1 MNGEWLYILDYR
13 NGGVYEIKLT
23 PEEQER
29 ELDMDVFL
37 KEYGLNIDECAFM
50 FTEHRII
57 MIERIEKE
65 NPENYEQ

>member
-1 MNGEWLYILDYR
+1 MNEEWLYVLDY
-13 NGGVYEIKLT
+13 NNEGLYEIKLT

-37 KEYGLNIDECAFM
+37 KEYGLNADECAWI
-50 FTEHRII
+50 FTSHRIV

-65 NPENYEQ
+65 NPENYE

>member
-1 MNGEWLYILDYR
+1 MNGEWLYVLDYR

-37 KEYGLNIDECAFM
+37 KEYGLNIDECSWM
-50 FTEHRII
+50 FTEHKIV

-65 NPENYEQ
+65 NPENYE